1 MRSSDLMRGSAG
13 IVCSGSISPGS
24 IINRGVIPLWY
35 LRRCYNT
42 CPLLSNCPH
51 IRTTHTPIEL
61 VFMLK
66 DYIRIL
72 IRMPT
77 HSEFLDRCSFVG
89 TRGPCGRKC
98 FRGVCGNHRGKT
110 PMVLCKN
117 CGKRGTSAPH
127 GYCQALETGCRWK
140 SQYGSRNLKEKRD
153 DMDDYIDEILSW
165 DWESYTYH
173 TRTRRR

>member
-1 MRSSDLMRGSAG
+1 
-13 IVCSGSISPGS
+13 
-24 IINRGVIPLWY
+24 
-35 LRRCYNT
+35 
-42 CPLLSNCPH
+42 
-51 IRTTHTPIEL
+51 
-61 VFMLK
+61 
-66 DYIRIL
+66 
-72 IRMPT
+72 MPT
-77 HSEFLDRCSFVG
+77 HSEFLDRCSFIG

-153 DMDDYIDEILSW
+153 DVDDYIDEILSW
-165 DWESYTYH
+165 DWESYTHPPPVRQAREKSVKPLASTLGRLLQRDFSTAIQRALSEAIQAPLAEEYLEG
-173 TRTRRR
+173 